1 MSVAEMR
8 QAVHAYVDQIDERF
22 LQIVHSMMETYAK
35 QHELPIIHT
44 SVPELPS
51 TEEEIMASIEQGE
64 KQIAAG
70 ELFTID
76 QLKEK
81 TAKWLNTKS

>member
-1 MSVAEMR
+1 
-8 QAVHAYVDQIDERF
+8 
-22 LQIVHSMMETYAK
+22 
-35 QHELPIIHT
+35 
-44 SVPELPS
+44 
-51 TEEEIMASIEQGE
+51 MASIEQGE